1 MIPGG
6 INEIWFVLIYSALT
20 WAVFSL
26 ALYLA
31 DNLHRRKEAMLGGL
45 LILVLSSVLAMLS
58 SFAAMQ
64 LGSGIELSA
73 IFLLVGTAACSMAV
87 SRVMQMLSWLRT
99 WLAAIYAVVGY
110 VLVSLI
116 LGWVVAMLMQ

>member
-58 SFAAMQ
+58 SFAAIQ

-73 IFLLVGTAACSMAV
+73 IFLLIGTAACSMAV

-99 WLAAIYAVVGY
+99 WLVAIYAVVGY

-116 LGWVVAMLMQ
+116 LGWIVAMLMQ